1 MRTVSNNF
9 RKVIN
14 QGGPFYAYAEVT
26 LADDTEFTLNST
38 DDFYFSGNKYNHS
51 FSNNF
56 PIGEAICKTI
66 TLKIY
71 NTNDKYSAVDFDGA
85 VIKLYTEVDVT
96 NNTSERLLEG
106 IFNVSTAKIVDNILE
121 IVASDNMV
129 KADILLKA
137 RFNNRTLSNAL
148 TGVCSQCGLNIA
160 DTNFRNSALSVYWN
174 GLEPGDATCRE
185 IIGYIAQIAGGNA
198 IINPNG
204 ELMIKSYDFPSDE
217 SVDIIS
223 GRNLTTPLTDYI
235 SGGTFGDTTSDIIN
249 SGEFGNTDNDYKIL
263 NRYQTPPK
271 TATKYIRITGVSM
284 VDAANKTHQYGSTE
298 YNINVLNKLAG
309 KPRTVDR
316 ALPLIGESIVG
327 KAFFP
332 FSGKFPADPTLELM
346 DTVYV
351 VDTKGTIY
359 KSFLTS
365 IVFNYMGS
373 SELANEAPNSGIN
386 STSYMPSYRNSGY
399 SGNVIYVKPDN
410 TQGQITVTNGL
421 ITDVT

>member
-85 VIKLYTEVDVT
+85 VIKLYTEVDVAD
-96 NNTSERLLEG
+96 NTPERLLEG
-106 IFNVSTAKIVDNILE
+106 IFNVSTANIVDNILE

-129 KADILLKA
+129 KADISLKA
-137 RFNNRTLSNAL
+137 RFHTRTLKTAL
-148 TGVCSQCGLNIA
+148 TDVCSQCGLDIA
-160 DTNFRNSALSVYWN
+160 DTNFRNSDVTLRLT
-174 GLEPGDATCRE
+174 GIEPGDATCRE
-185 IIGYIAQIAGGNA
+185 VIGYIAQIAGGNA

-204 ELMIKSYDFPSDE
+204 QLMIKSYDFPSDE

-223 GRNLTTPLTDYI
+223 GRTLTTPLADYI

-271 TATKYIRITGVSM
+271 IATKYIRITGVSM
-284 VDAANKTHQYGSTE
+284 VDFQKNTYQYGSTE
-298 YNINVLNKLAG
+298 YNINAASRIANTATIINNVIS
-309 KPRTVDR
+309 
-316 ALPLIGESIVG
+316 LIGESIVG

-346 DTVYV
+346 DTVYL

-359 KSFLTS
+359 QSFLTS
-365 IVFNYMGS
+365 IVFNYMGN
-373 SELANEAPNSGIN
+373 SELANEVPDSGVNSASYAPSYHNSGF
-386 STSYMPSYRNSGY
+386 SGD
-399 SGNVIYVKPDN
+399 VPYVKPDN
-410 TQGQITVTNGL
+410 THGQITVVNGL
-421 ITDVT
+421 ITNVT